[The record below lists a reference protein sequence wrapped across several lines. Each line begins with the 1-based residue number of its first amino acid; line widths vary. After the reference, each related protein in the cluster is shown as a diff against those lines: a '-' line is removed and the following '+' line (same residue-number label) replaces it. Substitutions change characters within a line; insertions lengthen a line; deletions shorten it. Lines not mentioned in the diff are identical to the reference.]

1 MLAFIFELL
10 SRSKRFK
17 KIKPA
22 IRPMLAVGSCAAI
35 LAAASGYFLSQ
46 EGGYDLVLV
55 ERHRQLGIGTALF
68 TVFTYIFISYSSRI
82 HKAYR
87 RSARLFVFL
96 PLMLLLV
103 YTGHLGG
110 SLTHGEDFLT
120 APSQILTEQSPI
132 ESQQVSNVIEANIY
146 GDVIK
151 PLLDQHCSSCHS
163 AKKQKGNLRLDE
175 IDWIRKGGKHGAVL
189 VAGDPSESELY
200 KRLVLPIEEDH
211 HMPPRGKKQLS
222 SSEVELLREWI
233 LQGSEFDK
241 KIKDLKE
248 PKEMEKAYLATVN
261 QQAASLIPES
271 PVEPVNPEIVTTL
284 KAQGI
289 IVVPM
294 AANSNYVS
302 VTCLEPQKITDEETK
317 LLEPLSS
324 QLLEL
329 KLSRSFITNE
339 TLKRIKGC
347 KKLKKLFLDHTK
359 ISDDGI
365 GALIDTK
372 LVYLNLVG
380 TPLTDQCVDN
390 LGSIKTLSN
399 VFLFGT
405 KISEQGISKLH
416 ELNPTLTIDKG
427 GYTLDQLPSDTI
439 EFKRT
444 EY

>member
-1 MLAFIFELL
+1 
-10 SRSKRFK
+10 
-17 KIKPA
+17 
-22 IRPMLAVGSCAAI
+22 
-35 LAAASGYFLSQ
+35 
-46 EGGYDLVLV
+46 
-55 ERHRQLGIGTALF
+55 
-68 TVFTYIFISYSSRI
+68 
-82 HKAYR
+82 
-87 RSARLFVFL
+87 
-96 PLMLLLV
+96 
-103 YTGHLGG
+103 
-110 SLTHGEDFLT
+110 
-120 APSQILTEQSPI
+120 
-132 ESQQVSNVIEANIY
+132 
-146 GDVIK
+146 
-151 PLLDQHCSSCHS
+151 
-163 AKKQKGNLRLDE
+163 
-175 IDWIRKGGKHGAVL
+175 
-189 VAGDPSESELY
+189 
-200 KRLVLPIEEDH
+200 
-211 HMPPRGKKQLS
+211 MPPRGKKQLS

-339 TLKRIKGC
+339 TLKRIKGF
-347 KKLKKLFLDHTK
+347 KNLKKLFLDHTK

>member
-1 MLAFIFELL
+1 MLAL
-10 SRSKRFK
+10 
-17 KIKPA
+17 
-22 IRPMLAVGSCAAI
+22 GSCAAI
-35 LAAASGYFLSQ
+35 VAAASGYLLSQ
-46 EGGYDLVLV
+46 EGGYDLALV
-55 ERHRQLGIGTALF
+55 ERHQQLGIGTALF
-68 TVFTYIFISYSSRI
+68 AVATYVFISYSSRI

-96 PLMLLLV
+96 PLMLLLI

-132 ESQQVSNVIEANIY
+132 ESLQVSNVIEANIY

-175 IDWIRKGGKHGAVL
+175 VDWIRKGGKHGAVL

-200 KRLVLPIEEDH
+200 KRLVLPIEEDY

-241 KIKDLKE
+241 KIKDMKK
-248 PKEMEKAYLATVN
+248 PKEMEKTYLATIN
-261 QQAASLIPES
+261 QQAASFIPES

-284 KAQGI
+284 KAKGI

-302 VTCLEPQKITDEETK
+302 VTCLEPKKITDEETK

-329 KLSRSFITNE
+329 KLSRSLITNE
-339 TLKRIKGC
+339 TLKRIKGF
-347 KKLKKLFLDHTK
+347 KNLKKLFLDHTK

-390 LGSIKTLSN
+390 LGSIKTLGN

-416 ELNPTLTIDKG
+416 ELNPTLTVDKG
-427 GYTLDQLPSDTI
+427 GYTLDQLTSDTI